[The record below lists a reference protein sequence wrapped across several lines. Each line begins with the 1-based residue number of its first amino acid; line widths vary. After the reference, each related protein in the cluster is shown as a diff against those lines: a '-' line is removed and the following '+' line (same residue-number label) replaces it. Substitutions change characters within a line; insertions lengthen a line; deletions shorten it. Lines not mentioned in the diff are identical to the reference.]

1 MQHAG
6 SFTGGAPAR
15 HMHAAAA
22 PHPHTQQVAPWQAV
36 PGAAGPRPGHG
47 GSHTMPVATACQAPY
62 GNPAQVGPCPS
73 ARSSVGVHRPAAVL
87 TQAHH
92 QQLHQQQSHQ
102 PHLAAPHRP
111 TSPRAGM
118 QGGSMS
124 LGVHGGA
131 SDGVAY
137 GGAQHRAPSVGA
149 AGYGMPEQSHYHEVA
164 QLSARRAYHPDHV
177 QPYAGAG
184 AACRSGSHDGRAPAL
199 HRQPPTPNGAAAAA
213 QVGYE
218 PQASPAEWLNPQPA
232 APYSPVQTQH
242 RLVNGGNGTSRDQAA
257 APMSVHR
264 ARSPASA
271 GGSAC
276 LPPTSGGGSMN
287 ARGPGASAG
296 GSRPGTG
303 GGDRGGRDGG
313 RSTPASPPQS
323 RREASPR
330 PSPRPEGGA
339 PQRGEVRRQ
348 GEHGPGKR
356 PDGGSL
362 RVPIAGHGP
371 TARAPASGV
380 RPGSVGLPVPES
392 SDSCSPFGGREES
405 WSFSGAEPCL
415 AAGMAAS
422 AEEHASRAAGSVRVP
437 CVQEEESV
445 PTILQNL
452 GDLRMQAEAV
462 LRSRETGM
470 GPAAAAA
477 AAASALR
484 SPWAQVAMSR
494 GVAAYIVPSPSAQFA
509 QPASA
514 TPPSRHMSIPPT
526 PDLGCCSA
534 GVVFGSM
541 GQMCHMAHMAHIG
554 HTGHMG
560 MSKELA
566 PPLPAMRTM
575 PPVHTPYIPSAAHNF
590 ATCLPPAPLD
600 SPQVVGLAGSWP
612 CGSSRSGTEASGK
625 VGLRQPK
632 SAPCLSEVANAFNDL
647 AFWSQSGI
655 GHEARLPSPRDGCS
669 PTLLEGSDE
678 ASDEAGSWH
687 GEGPLKEPQVSVGS
701 SSHGN
706 SKCKPCAFYHKKG
719 CDAGFGCLFCH
730 ICEPGEKKRRRQQ
743 QRTTIKLRRVRREAR
758 LAEEA
763 EQGHVE
769 EACAPDTSAAG
780 LVRGFDTTDGLVGH
794 LAAQEAYNPGL
805 VGNFITREGVLV
817 TC

>member
-1 MQHAG
+1 MAVAG
-6 SFTGGAPAR
+6 INTPDMRGRSP
-15 HMHAAAA
+15 
-22 PHPHTQQVAPWQAV
+22 PW
-36 PGAAGPRPGHG
+36 PSLGPRG
-47 GSHTMPVATACQAPY
+47 GPRS
-62 GNPAQVGPCPS
+62 PS
-73 ARSSVGVHRPAAVL
+73 AATLHARRWAATGSEERPREAMMDMPSMEHPMAMEVVSKNTFLELRQCKKDSSVNGRSESLPPRFPQYIAETPELQAAVAAYMAQSPAM
-87 TQAHH
+87 QA
-92 QQLHQQQSHQ
+92 
-102 PHLAAPHRP
+102 A
-111 TSPRAGM
+111 
-118 QGGSMS
+118 
-124 LGVHGGA
+124 
-131 SDGVAY
+131 
-137 GGAQHRAPSVGA
+137 
-149 AGYGMPEQSHYHEVA
+149 
-164 QLSARRAYHPDHV
+164 LS
-177 QPYAGAG
+177 
-184 AACRSGSHDGRAPAL
+184 PAL
-199 HRQPPTPNGAAAAA
+199 HAAI
-213 QVGYE
+213 
-218 PQASPAEWLNPQPA
+218 
-232 APYSPVQTQH
+232 
-242 RLVNGGNGTSRDQAA
+242 
-257 APMSVHR
+257 
-264 ARSPASA
+264 ARSPA
-271 GGSAC
+271 
-276 LPPTSGGGSMN
+276 
-287 ARGPGASAG
+287 
-296 GSRPGTG
+296 
-303 GGDRGGRDGG
+303 
-313 RSTPASPPQS
+313 
-323 RREASPR
+323 
-330 PSPRPEGGA
+330 
-339 PQRGEVRRQ
+339 
-348 GEHGPGKR
+348 
-356 PDGGSL
+356 
-362 RVPIAGHGP
+362 
-371 TARAPASGV
+371 
-380 RPGSVGLPVPES
+380 
-392 SDSCSPFGGREES
+392 
-405 WSFSGAEPCL
+405 
-415 AAGMAAS
+415 
-422 AEEHASRAAGSVRVP
+422 
-437 CVQEEESV
+437 
-445 PTILQNL
+445 
-452 GDLRMQAEAV
+452 MQA
-462 LRSRETGM
+462 
-470 GPAAAAA
+470 AAAAA

-575 PPVHTPYIPSAAHNF
+575 PPVHTPYIPSAAYNF

-600 SPQVVGLAGSWP
+600 SPQVVGLEGSWP

-687 GEGPLKEPQVSVGS
+687 GEGPRKEPQVSVGS

-743 QRTTIKLRRVRREAR
+743 QRTTIKLRRMRREAR

-794 LAAQEAYNPGL
+794 LAAQA
-805 VGNFITREGVLV
+805 
-817 TC
+817 